1 MEHPDAGIVGNPVH
15 GFHLR
20 QGQRRCAL
28 RRTHATLLQHAGATL
43 REAQAQLGHTKMS
56 TTLEIYTVSIPQA
69 QRRAVENLSRMVTNG
84 DELVKVGEKLPMLTQ
99 QIQ

>member
-1 MEHPDAGIVGNPVH
+1 VETSVAALVRS
-15 GFHLR
+15 GFASAAR
-20 QGQRRCAL
+20 
-28 RRTHATLLQHAGATL
+28 
-43 REAQAQLGHTKMS
+43 HTKMS

-69 QRRAVENLSRMVTNG
+69 QRKTVENLSRMVTNG